1 MQSSLFSGSHYF
13 PKSYRIN
20 SYIARTSSPH
30 SLVRDR
36 SRSPPP
42 LLRSNVNI
50 GNSKLSNNSQINQ
63 NPLNAEVIRKIVED
77 IGIYPNGFA

>member
-1 MQSSLFSGSHYF
+1 MQSSLYSGSHYF

-20 SYIARTSSPH
+20 SYIARTSSPL
-30 SLVRDR
+30 SLARDR
-36 SRSPPP
+36 SRSPP

-63 NPLNAEVIRKIVED
+63 NPLNAKVIRKMVED
-77 IGIYPNGFA
+77 IGIYPNGFT